1 MQKNCLAPLIT
12 LRLIHLNGT
21 ITPISI
27 NYPKLDTIQ
36 GNNPCINYINNQVGY
51 RKPLSKR
58 DPATTSQDNITKSKN
73 EESSPTSKSEDISAP
88 TFVDTS
94 APVDTLS
101 VEKPTSSLTTS
112 ASISST
118 VTVSEGEV
126 PLIESTDLFANI
138 APITETSKKRSSL
151 TTSTSTSIEPT
162 VSSIDLATKTSQTDE
177 PITSTSDSTS
187 SSTPLTVLTDSTDHS
202 ITISALPITPEALI
216 SSSKL
221 SPTSSPTSVSP
232 TSLPS
237 SLPSNANSSDV
248 VSPNIQDR
256 LKVFAVSLNFILLT
270 HPCDLSSDSNGLCA
284 TVLNWDGR
292 VLNSTIKLDNI
303 CTYNEVIENPNVKD
317 LDSFLTVCY
326 NSDNNKLFWSI
337 YTTPDHTGSI
347 DRKAIGVLENQ
358 VNFSSNLTNIF
369 STEDGGYAIITSVFN
384 QMIQSD
390 YLPPWSIYA
399 TFLPSISQIL
409 KDGKTITR
417 GPYQIYL
424 QSTGLIKSFKIYQC
438 SISYHSYGYSC
449 VVNMDRY
456 DVNKQLTRSVFLRID
471 FLAFGS
477 VIKVKEL
484 GISGNND
491 NVNNQIL
498 AGKNIWDIMP
508 LYYGGYCLM
517 AEDLVTKTVQGVIYS
532 TDGDYV
538 SDWGMP
544 AGYTYEKTVGIT
556 TNNTIWSVS
565 MDQSETNWKLIATD
579 SVVNYT
585 SVDIVTTGNPAE
597 FGNIFINS
605 TFPPKNSI
613 ITQSSTTPLN
623 ITYLNQ
629 VQLASGNIS
638 IYQVNDNPIDDDSL
652 SSFIN
657 TDNSILRQ
665 TFSGSDSKYVKMID
679 NNTITLSVLSSTFN
693 QPDKSY
699 YILVE
704 NGFVK
709 DKKTNQNLLGIKS
722 NMWKFSTDLPN
733 SDTTDQNSKSAL
745 IRLTPDGSSF
755 YTTTSSANQSI
766 FSEGIS
772 REIALMIPCHI
783 SRVSTTKLYQYD
795 ASKPNQILLRVDVQ
809 QPSNNND
816 ISQSSITESGSD
828 EVLRDLD
835 VLIRNKFITPISKGL
850 YTRYLD
856 DEFGSP
862 RIRFSILMIIQIF
875 IFCLARRIN
884 KKGRNCAVFL
894 FTLIAIDLG
903 LDIAFLLIH
912 GQDLLWLYPVSAI
925 FITLPILYNIISTY
939 FIITTE
945 TKNDAFY
952 NWWRKHSKTGLLF
965 TVLAGADLESL
976 NTISSGCMS
985 LDMLSA
991 PLTPRT
997 MDWICIRND
1006 RKLKFK
1012 NGNNS
1017 IISVP
1022 YEETN
1027 DDNLSQPP
1035 TKTPKHHSSSS
1046 DKPGF
1051 FKSLFKK
1058 SSRDDKI
1065 TDYIIPPKKIGSAD
1079 TSRSSSL
1086 SMVNS
1091 SDGKQSHK
1099 SSRSHNSSILSFKF
1113 IFSSSG
1119 SSNNDEP
1126 IISTDEKTGQPRL
1139 VLRDPKNI
1147 LPGIK
1152 KTKMRNVE
1160 DSIINVEEEAISIR
1174 SKHNSSSGVIGNTG
1188 PLFLDSSVSSS
1199 SSSLAF
1205 PSSTSAP
1212 GNLTQSLLEQEYQQ
1226 QQSML
1231 IGSGGSGER
1240 EIIGGDGSGER
1251 EADDEVLSLISSSE
1265 NTSHGGSSM
1274 LSRHITSASATTTVT
1289 DESLLTRN
1297 TSLSSNVAK
1306 DEKQGHDIN

>member
-36 GNNPCINYINNQVGY
+36 GNDPCINYINNQVGY

-73 EESSPTSKSEDISAP
+73 E
-88 TFVDTS
+88 
-94 APVDTLS
+94 LS
-101 VEKPTSSLTTS
+101 IEKPTSSLMTS
-112 ASISST
+112 TSISST
-118 VTVSEGEV
+118 VTVPEGEV
-126 PLIESTDLFANI
+126 PLIESTDLFASI

-151 TTSTSTSIEPT
+151 TTSTSTSTEPT
-162 VSSIDLATKTSQTDE
+162 VDLATTTSQTDE

-202 ITISALPITPEALI
+202 ITTSALPITPEALI
-216 SSSKL
+216 SSSEL
-221 SPTSSPTSVSP
+221 SPTSSFTSVSP

-292 VLNSTIKLDNI
+292 ILNSTIKLDNI

-317 LDSFLTVCY
+317 LGSFLTVCY
-326 NSDNNKLFWSI
+326 NSDSNKLFWSI

-369 STEDGGYAIITSVFN
+369 STEDGGYAIITSVYN

-399 TFLPSISQIL
+399 TFLPSISQIP

-449 VVNMDRY
+449 VINMDRY

-544 AGYTYEKTVGIT
+544 AGYTYEKTVGIA

-565 MDQSETNWKLIATD
+565 MDQSKTNWKLITTD

-679 NNTITLSVLSSTFN
+679 NNTITLNVLSSTFN

-699 YILVE
+699 YISVE

-1012 NGNNS
+1012 NGNDS

-1035 TKTPKHHSSSS
+1035 TKTPKHYSSSS

-1058 SSRDDKI
+1058 SKKDDKI

-1119 SSNNDEP
+1119 SSNNGESGKRGSFSSSRFGFSFLGGGVGNGNNNTTDEP

-1152 KTKMRNVE
+1152 KTKIRNVE
-1160 DSIINVEEEAISIR
+1160 DSIINVEGEAISTR

-1188 PLFLDSSVSSS
+1188 
-1199 SSSLAF
+1199 
-1205 PSSTSAP
+1205 
-1212 GNLTQSLLEQEYQQ
+1212 NLTQLLLEQGYQQ

-1240 EIIGGDGSGER
+1240 EIVGGDGSGER
-1251 EADDEVLSLISSSE
+1251 EADEEVLSLISSSE

-1306 DEKQGHDIN
+1306 DEKQGHDIS

>member
-1 MQKNCLAPLIT
+1 
-12 LRLIHLNGT
+12 
-21 ITPISI
+21 
-27 NYPKLDTIQ
+27 
-36 GNNPCINYINNQVGY
+36 
-51 RKPLSKR
+51 
-58 DPATTSQDNITKSKN
+58 
-73 EESSPTSKSEDISAP
+73 
-88 TFVDTS
+88 
-94 APVDTLS
+94 
-101 VEKPTSSLTTS
+101 
-112 ASISST
+112 
-118 VTVSEGEV
+118 
-126 PLIESTDLFANI
+126 
-138 APITETSKKRSSL
+138 
-151 TTSTSTSIEPT
+151 
-162 VSSIDLATKTSQTDE
+162 
-177 PITSTSDSTS
+177 
-187 SSTPLTVLTDSTDHS
+187 
-202 ITISALPITPEALI
+202 
-216 SSSKL
+216 
-221 SPTSSPTSVSP
+221 
-232 TSLPS
+232 
-237 SLPSNANSSDV
+237 
-248 VSPNIQDR
+248 
-256 LKVFAVSLNFILLT
+256 
-270 HPCDLSSDSNGLCA
+270 
-284 TVLNWDGR
+284 
-292 VLNSTIKLDNI
+292 
-303 CTYNEVIENPNVKD
+303 
-317 LDSFLTVCY
+317 
-326 NSDNNKLFWSI
+326 
-337 YTTPDHTGSI
+337 
-347 DRKAIGVLENQ
+347 
-358 VNFSSNLTNIF
+358 
-369 STEDGGYAIITSVFN
+369 
-384 QMIQSD
+384 
-390 YLPPWSIYA
+390 
-399 TFLPSISQIL
+399 
-409 KDGKTITR
+409 
-417 GPYQIYL
+417 
-424 QSTGLIKSFKIYQC
+424 
-438 SISYHSYGYSC
+438 
-449 VVNMDRY
+449 
-456 DVNKQLTRSVFLRID
+456 
-471 FLAFGS
+471 
-477 VIKVKEL
+477 
-484 GISGNND
+484 
-491 NVNNQIL
+491 
-498 AGKNIWDIMP
+498 
-508 LYYGGYCLM
+508 
-517 AEDLVTKTVQGVIYS
+517 
-532 TDGDYV
+532 
-538 SDWGMP
+538 
-544 AGYTYEKTVGIT
+544 
-556 TNNTIWSVS
+556 
-565 MDQSETNWKLIATD
+565 
-579 SVVNYT
+579 
-585 SVDIVTTGNPAE
+585 DIVTTGNPAE

-629 VQLASGNIS
+629 VQLAS
-638 IYQVNDNPIDDDSL
+638 
-652 SSFIN
+652 
-657 TDNSILRQ
+657 
-665 TFSGSDSKYVKMID
+665 
-679 NNTITLSVLSSTFN
+679 
-693 QPDKSY
+693 
-699 YILVE
+699 
-704 NGFVK
+704 
-709 DKKTNQNLLGIKS
+709 
-722 NMWKFSTDLPN
+722 DLPN

-1119 SSNNDEP
+1119 SSNNGE
-1126 IISTDEKTGQPRL
+1126 SGKRG
-1139 VLRDPKNI
+1139 
-1147 LPGIK
+1147 
-1152 KTKMRNVE
+1152 
-1160 DSIINVEEEAISIR
+1160 SF
-1174 SKHNSSSGVIGNTG
+1174 SSSRFG
-1188 PLFLDSSVSSS
+1188 F
-1199 SSSLAF
+1199 
-1205 PSSTSAP
+1205 
-1212 GNLTQSLLEQEYQQ
+1212 
-1226 QQSML
+1226 
-1231 IGSGGSGER
+1231 
-1240 EIIGGDGSGER
+1240 
-1251 EADDEVLSLISSSE
+1251 
-1265 NTSHGGSSM
+1265 
-1274 LSRHITSASATTTVT
+1274 
-1289 DESLLTRN
+1289 
-1297 TSLSSNVAK
+1297 
-1306 DEKQGHDIN
+1306 